1 MADPKKD
8 QEAIDRIIENV
19 KAESERQSNEW
30 VGDAKGM
37 VE

>member
-1 MADPKKD
+1 MGNNKD
-8 QEAIDRIIENV
+8 QESIDKIIENV
-19 KAESERQSNEW
+19 KAEVERQSIEW